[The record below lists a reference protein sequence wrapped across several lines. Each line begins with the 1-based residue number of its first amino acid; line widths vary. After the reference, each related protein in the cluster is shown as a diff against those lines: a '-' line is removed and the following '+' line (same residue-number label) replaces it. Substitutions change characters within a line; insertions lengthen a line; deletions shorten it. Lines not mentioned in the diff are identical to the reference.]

1 MKDYCGNCAY
11 LDLNQKEY
19 WGDRYYCTENCKYK
33 EKSDAACNRYV
44 KKPDNGYTPAG
55 CFITTVICYKLGFRD
70 NCEYLTNLRNLRE
83 TYLKCIPS
91 GIGLLQE
98 YDQIGPIISTE
109 LLSCLVVDAELL
121 MIKFI
126 RPCNEA
132 IKTKNYDQATKIYL
146 NMVEELKDRFSVAL
160 EGIKV
165 DYTESS
171 EQQDLGKGR
180 GRKRPANV

>member
-1 MKDYCGNCAY
+1 MSDYCGNCAY
-11 LDLNQKEY
+11 FDLKQKEY
-19 WGDRYYCTENCKYK
+19 WGDRYYCTENRKYK
-33 EKSDAACNRYV
+33 EKSDTACNRYV

-70 NCEYLTNLRNLRE
+70 NCEYLTNLRNMRE

-91 GIGLLQE
+91 GIELLQE

-109 LLSCLVVDAELL
+109 LLSCPVVDAELL

-132 IKTKNYDQATKIYL
+132 IKTKKYDQATKIYL

-160 EGIKV
+160 EGIEV
-165 DYTESS
+165 NYENPYSL
-171 EQQDLGKGR
+171 EDLGKAR
-180 GRKRPANV
+180 SRLKPANA

>member
-1 MKDYCGNCAY
+1 MADYCGNCAY
-11 LDLNQKEY
+11 FDLKQKEY

-109 LLSCLVVDAELL
+109 LLSCPVVDAMIL
-121 MIKFI
+121 MEKFI
-126 RPCNEA
+126 IPCNEA
-132 IKTKNYDQATKIYL
+132 IKAKTYDQATKIYL
-146 NMVEELKDRFSVAL
+146 NMVERLKERFSIAL

-165 DYTESS
+165 DYTESI

-180 GRKRPANV
+180 GRKKPANV